1 MEDFSLDDILKK
13 GKGKPKSSKKKAG
26 KGKEPTLGQSI
37 LEGIESYDEAMR
49 DMHRP
54 LTSKEKATIEA
65 LINATEICIPDPSDM
80 FVLDKL
86 IDSFQMTMEMAG
98 DFASLPGIDEDDDHD
113 DIPLDM
119 LTDNT
124 PGLKEIAFGLGMAYE
139 RLKSKGL
146 I

>member
-13 GKGKPKSSKKKAG
+13 GKGKSKPSKKKQG

-54 LTSKEKATIEA
+54 LTNKEKATIEA
-65 LINATEICIPDPSDM
+65 LINATEACVPDPSDM
-80 FVLDKL
+80 FVIDKL
-86 IDSFQMTMEMAG
+86 IDSFQMVMETAG
-98 DFASLPGIDEDDDHD
+98 DLASSLDIDEDD

-119 LTDNT
+119 LTDNK
-124 PGLKEIAFGLGMAYE
+124 PGLKEISFGLGMAYE
-139 RLKSKGL
+139 RLKSKGS